1 MADKISNLPSAE
13 SSSSSSP
20 VSEIDENAMKEV
32 FGQGTVVASKLNMK
46 KILVQVVVFVAIS
59 LPWMDNLLKN
69 FLPDNEI
76 ILFFT
81 KTFVFLIVLMI
92 IQLASM

>member
-1 MADKISNLPSAE
+1 MADKISNLPPSAE
-13 SSSSSSP
+13 SSSSP

-32 FGQGTVVASKLNMK
+32 FGQGTAVASKLNMK
-46 KILVQVVVFVAIS
+46 RIFIQMVVFVAIS

-81 KTFVFLIVLMI
+81 KTAVFLLVLMV
-92 IQLASM
+92 IQIASM

>member
-1 MADKISNLPSAE
+1 MADKISNLPPSAE
-13 SSSSSSP
+13 SSSSP

-32 FGQGTVVASKLNMK
+32 FGQGAAVASKLNMK
-46 KILVQVVVFVAIS
+46 RIFVQMVVFVAIS

-81 KTFVFLIVLMI
+81 KTVVFLLVLMV
-92 IQLASM
+92 IQLVSM